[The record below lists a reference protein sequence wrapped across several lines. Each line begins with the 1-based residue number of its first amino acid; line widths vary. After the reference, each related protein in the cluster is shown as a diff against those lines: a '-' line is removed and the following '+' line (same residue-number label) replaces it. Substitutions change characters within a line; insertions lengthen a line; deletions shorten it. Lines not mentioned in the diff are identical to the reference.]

1 MRLQLF
7 RYGHRRTPA
16 YNIKRYNDN
25 CQKQKCQ
32 CVQISKHIVEGV
44 YFFFKENSII
54 GNQYRITGYN
64 Y

>member
-44 YFFFKENSII
+44 YFFLKK
-54 GNQYRITGYN
+54 TA
-64 Y
+64 